1 MPGLAVGADRIKT
14 NVVST
19 LSTGKSFAEL
29 NQVLQRLNRKT
40 VRKQPMPVIVRADGF
55 HTDTWTYAD
64 AVQERAI
71 VPWEFIQGALSGGVE
86 ASELGTLVLNTTEV
100 DEIRPCFDKLKL
112 IVIPFPSFADG
123 RGFSLARRLRQ
134 AGFSGVL
141 RAQGHMIAD
150 QFKYALQC
158 GFDEV
163 EISDELAERQPQ
175 EQWLTM
181 KDALS
186 LAYQPTFVPEG
197 QSILERRKAKR
208 G

>member
-1 MPGLAVGADRIKT
+1 
-14 NVVST
+14 
-19 LSTGKSFAEL
+19 
-29 NQVLQRLNRKT
+29 
-40 VRKQPMPVIVRADGF
+40 MPVIVRADGF
-55 HTDTWTYAD
+55 HKDTWAYAD
-64 AVQERAI
+64 DIQEKTI
-71 VPWEFIQGALSGGVE
+71 IPWDFMQGALSGGIDVND
-86 ASELGTLVLNTTEV
+86 LGALLLNTTEV
-100 DEIRPCFDKLKL
+100 DDVHPCFDKLKL
-112 IVIPFPSFADG
+112 IVIPFPSFSDG

-163 EISDELAERQPQ
+163 EISDELADRQPQ

-186 LAYQPTFVPEG
+186 LAYQPTFVPQG

-208 G
+208 A